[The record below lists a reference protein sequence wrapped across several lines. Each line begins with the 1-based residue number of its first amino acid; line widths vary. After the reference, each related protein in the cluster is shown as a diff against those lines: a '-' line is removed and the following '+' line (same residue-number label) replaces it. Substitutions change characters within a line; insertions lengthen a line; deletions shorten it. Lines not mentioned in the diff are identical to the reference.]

1 MAIAQLAH
9 EPPLIDQVHDRLLA
23 AVVSGDLAPGERLTQ
38 ERIAD
43 MLGVSRQP
51 VSHALQM
58 LKRRGLF
65 VEAGKRGVVVAPI
78 DGARLRQLYQ
88 VRAALD
94 GLAAE
99 LAAGAVRSGVAD
111 AAALDAACGALA
123 RGRSLGPATPMAALI
138 EADVAFHAALHR
150 LSGNAA
156 IGETIAEQWPHFMR
170 SMGLVLSTHD
180 RRAQVWREHAT
191 IFDAVLTGD
200 AVEAGRRA
208 REHTT
213 SAGEETARRLEAPG

>member
-38 ERIAD
+38 ERIAE

-78 DGARLRQLYQ
+78 DGRRLRHLYQ

-99 LAAGAVRSGVAD
+99 LAAERVRSGLIDEAE
-111 AAALDAACGALA
+111 LDAAREALA
-123 RGRSLGPATPMAALI
+123 HGVRLGPGTPMAALI
-138 EADVAFHAALHR
+138 EADVAFHSALYG
-150 LSGNAA
+150 LSGNSAVA
-156 IGETIAEQWPHFMR
+156 ETIAEQWPHFMR
-170 SMGLVLSTHD
+170 SMGLVLSVAD
-180 RRAQVWREHAT
+180 RREQVWREHGVILA
-191 IFDAVLTGD
+191 AVLEGNS
-200 AVEAGRRA
+200 AEAGTRA

-213 SAGEETARRLEAPG
+213 GAGEETARRLEARS